1 MSTEL
6 TCDRHF
12 IDSLNKKLS
21 NKWTKMNKSE
31 IIQQLEVVFNDV
43 LDKENIAL
51 TEATSA
57 DDLEGW
63 DSLSHLQLIV
73 AIEKQFKIKFTSKE
87 ILSWKNVGELVNSIM
102 QKK

>member
-1 MSTEL
+1 
-6 TCDRHF
+6 
-12 IDSLNKKLS
+12 
-21 NKWTKMNKSE
+21 MNKSE

-102 QKK
+102 RKK